1 MDQAVPNSRVNRRSF
16 LAGNYWFTGLPA
28 RVINHLADV
37 STIKILPD
45 GALFVTRDDVPAH
58 LAAIVRGGLRSMS
71 SSVEGIEHVLSIL
84 TEGSIWGITSVMDGE
99 ENPNEV
105 YTYGETELLLIHRN
119 DFKAALDRFPDLYD
133 MAARLMSYRLRKAYT
148 LIENLALNPIE
159 TRLIRTIVSMALAQR
174 AHIGVE
180 AVDLKITQEELGR
193 IIKATR
199 PTVNKHLKHLESLDL
214 IQVEYGRIHVPDID
228 TLEAHGG
235 GDVVYFR

>member
-1 MDQAVPNSRVNRRSF
+1 MDQAVPNSRENRRSF
-16 LAGNYWFTGLPA
+16 LDGNYWFTDLPPG
-28 RVINHLADV
+28 VIDHLADV

-45 GALFVTRDDVPAH
+45 GTLFVTRDDIPPH
-58 LAAIVRGGLRSMS
+58 LATIVRGGLRSMS
-71 SSVEGIEHVLSIL
+71 SSVEGVEHVFSIL
-84 TEGSIWGITSVMDGE
+84 TEGNIWGITSVMDGE
-99 ENPNEV
+99 KNPNEV
-105 YTYGETELLLIHRN
+105 YAYGETELLLIHRN

-133 MAARLMSYRLRKAYT
+133 MVARLMSYRLRKAYT

-159 TRLIRTIVSMALAQR
+159 TRLIRTIVSMALAHR
-174 AHIGVE
+174 EHIGVE

-193 IIKATR
+193 IIKSTR

-228 TLEAHGG
+228 KLEDHAG